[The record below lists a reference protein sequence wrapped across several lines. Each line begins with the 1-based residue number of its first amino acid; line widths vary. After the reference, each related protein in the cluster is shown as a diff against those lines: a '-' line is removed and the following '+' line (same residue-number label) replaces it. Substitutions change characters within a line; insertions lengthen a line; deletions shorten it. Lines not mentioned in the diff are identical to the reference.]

1 MSSKK
6 KAVIAGLLTTAVVG
20 TSLFLPSFGRKWPD
34 VYRSENPSQVVTEAS
49 APQDDRNLT
58 DIEKTLVQF
67 NSGYSINSELS
78 AEEKKSFGRE
88 SLVAES
94 FLSPELL
101 MGLSQGSEIDAI
113 NKTLSDKNLANG
125 EFLPGESI
133 AFVNDGRGFN
143 LIYNIQSKS
152 GEKYY
157 GFHKISDC
165 LANTIDEEIENIA
178 SRKLDALLCGCN
190 TGGNLNYDFAKALI
204 LGEGRY
210 QPELDA
216 LSGALLSSDIG
227 TAAKSSAR
235 ADSLAKLVDGIYAPK
250 DKKYELNSDKL
261 FSTYYGKENI
271 AMKLVEGQS
280 QDKPDEYC
288 ASITFYIKT
297 NSPKFKE
304 GISAANYSF
313 KGEEGKY
320 GFAPLRYLIKEKAK
334 EYIERHPTED
344 ISSNRRY

>member
-6 KAVIAGLLTTAVVG
+6 NAAIAGLLTAAVAG
-20 TSLFLPSFGRKWPD
+20 ASLFMPSCTRKTAELCNNMSPT
-34 VYRSENPSQVVTEAS
+34 VVSSSQ
-49 APQDDRNLT
+49 DYRNLS
-58 DIEKTLVQF
+58 DIEKTLEQF

-101 MGLSQGSEIDAI
+101 TYLSQGSEIDTL

-133 AFVNDGRGFN
+133 AFVNDRRGFN
-143 LIYNIQSKS
+143 LIYNIQDKS

-157 GFHKISDC
+157 GFHLVSDC
-165 LANTIDEEIENIA
+165 LANTIDKEIENIA
-178 SRKLDALLCGCN
+178 GRKAEELFCGIN
-190 TGGNLNYDFAKALI
+190 GGDLNYDFAKAFI

-210 QPELDA
+210 LPALDA

-227 TAAKSSAR
+227 TTAKSSER
-235 ADSLAKLVDGIYAPK
+235 ADSLVKLVDGIYSPK

-261 FSTYYGKENI
+261 FSTYDGKKNI
-271 AMKLVEGQS
+271 AMKLVEGRS

-288 ASITFYIKT
+288 ASITFFIKT
-297 NSPKFKE
+297 DNPKFKD
-304 GISAANYSF
+304 GISAGNYVF
-313 KGEEGKY
+313 KGAEGRFK
-320 GFAPLRYLIKEKAK
+320 FAPLDFLVREKAK
-334 EYIERHPTED
+334 QYIERHPTED